1 MVPTEL
7 LIEELWGEEPP
18 RQSVATLQ
26 SHISH
31 LRRVLQPASGP
42 DRLTVLR
49 HRAHGYVL
57 ELAPEQI
64 DACHF
69 ERLVAEGRLLLERGD
84 PRAARDRFTAALSLW
99 RGSPYAEF
107 DGHPPLSDESSRLE
121 DVRLTAVE
129 SCAEAQLALGEAQE
143 VAADLDREARLHPAR
158 ERLVGH
164 LMTALS
170 RLGRQAE
177 ALEAYERTRVHLDE
191 EFGVGTAAELRRV
204 RTAILRQEPGAG
216 GPTAGPMT
224 GPMTRSMTGPTA
236 GPRPGRPGPA
246 GPALPATAL
255 GGATANDGEGTQGAE
270 ERPPCAADEPER
282 PAAAER
288 SGGIGGAAAAPDEL
302 SAAERGG
309 AAPQDDTLSARSG
322 EAGGSPAADGARVA
336 GTAGA
341 QADGPAGGPGHGRR
355 PTTITAHSQPTTT
368 PPTTAPPTTTPS
380 TTKHARSAPGNSR
393 PTNKNSRPTTEN
405 WQSTTENWHSAT
417 ENWQSTTKNKNGH
430 PPTAHADEDPR
441 PTTPDAKTPEYDPHT
456 ETSRPVCGSPG
467 AQSPFTGRSEELQR
481 LTAAAASAL
490 AGHGHVAGVLGPA
503 GVGKTRLLLE
513 FALRL
518 GTPQAGRKGAGEDA
532 AGLEVIWSHCFLG
545 EGVPP
550 YWLWTQILR
559 RLSTTRPDAFRAAAE
574 PFGTLLAPLLPERA
588 ARPGGPAPESDW
600 GRARFLTHDAVCEVL
615 LALAAQ
621 RPLVLLMEDLHWAD
635 TASLD
640 LLRLLSTRS
649 QGHPLGI
656 VLTAR
661 EYEIE
666 SDATLR
672 RMLSEVLR
680 GPRTETLR
688 LGGLSRHAVAA
699 LVGPGVDAGVVEVL
713 HRRSE
718 GNPYFVM
725 QLLSLLGDARSLR
738 RPDAVDVLL
747 TRVPTGVREAL
758 HQRFATLPETV
769 LRVLRLC
776 AVIGTEVDT
785 DLLERTATED
795 EPVTKAL
802 ELAIRAG
809 LLGEDRHHPERL
821 HFTHALVQE
830 TLIDELARE
839 DRQRLHARV
848 VEGISTR
855 RLGQLADEE
864 IERIAHHA
872 WHAKSALPAADT
884 LPLLLRAAEQAEQQL
899 AYEQVETWLRRAVH
913 LVGLLPPGD
922 PSAASLNQRLHIQL
936 GQVLATTRG
945 YGHAEAET
953 ALARGWALSAAARS
967 PEDPSVLWAL
977 CAAYIVTGRYD
988 ASRQFSHLLRDLA
1001 DRTGQPVAV
1010 LGAAYGEGIVL
1021 HVRGQLRQALA
1032 ELEYGVAMADG
1043 YANEG
1048 HSLARTFQHDPRVSC
1063 RSYDTFTR
1071 WLMGDRKTATAR
1083 RRELLRLTEYDS
1095 RPSDRCFALYVDAVV
1110 AAWEDDART
1119 ARSSGAEGVRLA
1131 DAHGLLYWKGM
1142 LGVLEG
1148 WGRTHSGQR
1157 TASPSCTPRWPNS
1170 ATPEPTC
1177 AAPSTWASSPRPS
1190 TTPDG
1195 PRTRRPPSAPS
1206 SQPSA
1211 RATNTSTSTPN
1222 SPPPASFTT
1231 SWAVAPR
1238 SRWRPGELHTPAR
1251 AGPARQRPAV
1261 DVAAGAFGQGSGL
1274 RRPGWGGRTSP
1285 GHRGSTAH

>member
-1 MVPTEL
+1 MPASLTPNPAPAPAAGPDDTPLLLSVLGPMSAHHDGHDLPLGPPRRRALLALLLIRLGRVVPTEL
-7 LIEELWGEEPP
+7 LIEEMWGAEPP
-18 RQSVATLQ
+18 RQAVATLQ
-26 SHISH
+26 SHVSH
-31 LRRVLQPASGP
+31 LRRALQPASGP
-42 DRLTVLR
+42 DRPTVLR
-49 HRAHGYVL
+49 HRAPGYVL

-64 DACHF
+64 DGCRF
-69 ERLVAEGRLLLERGD
+69 EHLVAEGRRLLEGRD
-84 PRAARDRFTAALSLW
+84 PLAARDRLTAALALW

-121 DVRLTAVE
+121 HVRLTAVE
-129 SCAEAQLALGEAQE
+129 ACAEARLALGAAQE
-143 VAADLDREARLHPAR
+143 VAADLDPEARRHPAR

-177 ALEAYERTRVHLDE
+177 ALEAYERTRVHLDQ

-216 GPTAGPMT
+216 GPTAGPR
-224 GPMTRSMTGPTA
+224 PTRPE
-236 GPRPGRPGPA
+236 PA
-246 GPALPATAL
+246 GPALGAPVIGAAKAGDGEAARRAETRPPVGAAQDSGRPAEAEAPGGVARAGTAPGGL
-255 GGATANDGEGTQGAE
+255 VAAAGGHDGLQDGATAAG
-270 ERPPCAADEPER
+270 P
-282 PAAAER
+282 
-288 SGGIGGAAAAPDEL
+288 GGAGNA
-302 SAAERGG
+302 G
-309 AAPQDDTLSARSG
+309 
-322 EAGGSPAADGARVA
+322 AGGSGAPRATAGPEHTYRPVTAAADARPDTADSGAA
-336 GTAGA
+336 L
-341 QADGPAGGPGHGRR
+341 ADAR
-355 PTTITAHSQPTTT
+355 PTT
-368 PPTTAPPTTTPS
+368 
-380 TTKHARSAPGNSR
+380 
-393 PTNKNSRPTTEN
+393 
-405 WQSTTENWHSAT
+405 
-417 ENWQSTTKNKNGH
+417 
-430 PPTAHADEDPR
+430 ADPQEGGR
-441 PTTPDAKTPEYDPHT
+441 RAPDAKVPDDGTVQEAL
-456 ETSRPVCGSPG
+456 RPVPGGPG
-467 AQSPFTGRSEELQR
+467 AQSPFTGRSEELLR

-513 FALRL
+513 LVPRL
-518 GTPQAGRKGAGEDA
+518 EAACPGQDGAGQG
-532 AGLEVIWSHCFLG
+532 GLEVIWSHCFLG

-559 RLSTTRPDAFRAAAE
+559 RLSTTRPDAFREAAK
-574 PFGTLLAPLLPERA
+574 PFGALLAPLMPERA
-588 ARPGGPAPESDW
+588 AGPGGPVPESDW
-600 GRARFLTHDAVCEVL
+600 GQARFLTHDAVCEVL

-661 EYEIE
+661 EYEVE

-699 LVGPGVDAGVVEVL
+699 LVVDQAGPGVDAEVVEVL

-758 HQRFATLPETV
+758 HQRFAALPETV

-776 AVIGTEVDT
+776 AVIGTEIDT
-785 DLLERTATED
+785 DLLDRTATED
-795 EPVTKAL
+795 EPVAAAL
-802 ELAIRAG
+802 ESAIRAG
-809 LLGEDRHHPERL
+809 LLGEDPHHPDRL

-830 TLIDELARE
+830 TLIDELTRE

-848 VEGISTR
+848 AEGISAR
-855 RLGQLADEE
+855 RLGQVDDEE
-864 IERIAHHA
+864 VERVAHHA
-872 WHAKSALPAADT
+872 WHAKSALPTAET

-913 LVGLLPPGD
+913 LVGQLPPGD
-922 PSAASLNQRLHIQL
+922 PSAASLDQRLHIQL

-953 ALARGWALSAAARS
+953 ALARGRGLSAITHS
-967 PEDPSVLWAL
+967 CEDPSVLWAL
-977 CAAYIVTGRYD
+977 CASYLVTGRYD
-988 ASRQFSHLLRDLA
+988 ASRRFSGLLRDLA
-1001 DRTGQPVAV
+1001 DRDGQPVAV

-1032 ELEYGVAMADG
+1032 EFEHGVDMADG
-1043 YANEG
+1043 YAHEG

-1063 RSYDTFTR
+1063 RSYNTFTH
-1071 WLMGDRKTATAR
+1071 WLLGDRKTATAR

-1095 RPSDRCFALYVDAVV
+1095 RPSDRSFALYVDAVV
-1110 AAWEDDART
+1110 AAWEGDAHT
-1119 ARSSGAEGVRLA
+1119 ARSSGAEGVRVA
-1131 DAHGLLYWKGM
+1131 DEHGLLYWKAM
-1142 LGVLEG
+1142 LGMLEG
-1148 WGRTHSGQR
+1148 WGLTHCGQEDGLALMHSSLAELRNSRTHL
-1157 TASPSCTPRWPNS
+1157 
-1170 ATPEPTC
+1170 
-1177 AAPSTWASSPRPS
+1177 
-1190 TTPDG
+1190 
-1195 PRTRRPPSAPS
+1195 RRP
-1206 SQPSA
+1206 
-1211 RATNTSTSTPN
+1211 
-1222 SPPPASFTT
+1222 
-1231 SWAVAPR
+1231 
-1238 SRWRPGELHTPAR
+1238 LHLGLLGQAQHR
-1251 AGPARQRPAV
+1251 AGRTEDAKTTFHALLAAVGRRGEHVYLHPELPATRLLHDLLGRGAAEA
-1261 DVAAGAFGQGSGL
+1261 VAAG
-1274 RRPGWGGRTSP
+1274 
-1285 GHRGSTAH
+1285 